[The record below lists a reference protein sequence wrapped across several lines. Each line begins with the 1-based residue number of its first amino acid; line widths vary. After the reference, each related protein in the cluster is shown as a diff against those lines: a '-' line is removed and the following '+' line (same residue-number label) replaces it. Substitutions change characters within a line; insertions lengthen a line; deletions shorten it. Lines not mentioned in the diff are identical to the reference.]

1 MSEEKENEGKT
12 FREFFTFE
20 INKWEFFFRL
30 YSNIYP
36 KSLPEKEIM
45 FPKDYEMIGLA
56 AQRDK
61 GGLITAIGFTI
72 WKPWL
77 KF

>member
-20 INKWEFFFRL
+20 RKKWKLFFRVN
-30 YSNIYP
+30 SNIYP

-45 FPKDYEMIGLA
+45 FPNGYKLIGLA
-56 AQRDK
+56 AQREK
-61 GGLITAIGFTI
+61 GGLITALGFTI
-72 WKPWL
+72 WKPPSIY
-77 KF
+77 

>member
-12 FREFFTFE
+12 FREFFYFQLSE
-20 INKWEFFFRL
+20 WKLFFRL

-36 KSLPEKEIM
+36 KRLPEKEIM
-45 FPKDYEMIGLA
+45 FPKDYKMIGLA

-61 GGLITAIGFTI
+61 GGLITALGFTI
-72 WKPWL
+72 WKSWYE
-77 KF
+77 F